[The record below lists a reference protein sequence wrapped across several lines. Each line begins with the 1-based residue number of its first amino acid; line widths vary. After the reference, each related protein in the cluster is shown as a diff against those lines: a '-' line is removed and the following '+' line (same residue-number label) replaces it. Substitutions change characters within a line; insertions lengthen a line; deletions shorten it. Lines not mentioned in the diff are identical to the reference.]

1 MGDKLAGKRVLVT
14 GATSGIGRAIAVAM
28 AAEGARVAVH
38 GRSTVKAEP
47 VVREIRAKGGEA
59 FAVDAELTDY
69 ALVEAMCADALERLG
84 GVDIA
89 VNNAGIFAEGRILDL
104 DLAEWE
110 RNLAVHVTAPMLVT
124 RCVVPTMIEQGEG
137 GSLLYM
143 GSTSSTE
150 PDAEWVAYTASKHA
164 VIGLM
169 RAAASDYGR
178 YGIRSNA
185 IAPSWVDTR
194 MAQRYFEEA
203 ASRTGRDY
211 ASLYAEGMG
220 TGVLNTTIPP
230 EAVADM
236 AVYLASDAG
245 RHITGQ
251 TLSICGGKVM
261 R

>member
-14 GATSGIGRAIAVAM
+14 GATSGIGRAIALAM

-38 GRSTVKAEP
+38 GRRAGRAEP
-47 VVREIRAKGGEA
+47 VVKEIRAVGGEA
-59 FAVDAELTDY
+59 FAVGAELTDFP
-69 ALVEAMCADALERLG
+69 ALEAMCADTLERLG
-84 GVDIA
+84 GIDIA
-89 VNNAGIFAEGRILDL
+89 VNNAGIFAEGRIRDVT
-104 DLAEWE
+104 LAEWG
-110 RNLAVHVTAPMLVT
+110 RNFAVHVTAPMLIT
-124 RCVVPTMIEQGEG
+124 RCMVPAMIEQGEG
-137 GSLLYM
+137 GTLLYL

-150 PDAEWVAYTASKHA
+150 PHAEWVAYTASKHA
-164 VIGLM
+164 LIGLM
-169 RAAASDYGR
+169 RAAAADYGR
-178 YGIRSNA
+178 HGIRSNA

-194 MAQRYFEEA
+194 MARRYFEEA
-203 ASRTGRDY
+203 ASRAGRDY
-211 ASLYAEGMG
+211 DSLYCEGMG

-251 TLSICGGKVM
+251 TLSLCGGSVM

>member
-1 MGDKLAGKRVLVT
+1 MNKRLAGKRVLVT
-14 GATSGIGRAIAVAM
+14 GGTSGIGRAIALAM

-38 GRSTVKAEP
+38 GRSAGKAEP
-47 VVREIRAKGGEA
+47 VVDEILAGGGDA
-59 FAVDAELTDY
+59 CAAGAELTDH
-69 ALVEAMCADALERLG
+69 AAVEAMCADALARLG
-84 GVDIA
+84 GIDVA
-89 VNNAGIFAEGRILDL
+89 VNNAGIFAEGRILDVG
-104 DLAEWE
+104 LAQWE
-110 RNLAVHVTAPMLVT
+110 RNFAVHVTAPMLVT
-124 RCVVPTMIEQGEG
+124 RYLVPTMIEQGRG
-137 GSLLYM
+137 GSLLYL

-169 RAAASDYGR
+169 RAAASDYGKH
-178 YGIRSNA
+178 GIRSNA

-203 ASRTGRDY
+203 ASRTGQDCAALHRD
-211 ASLYAEGMG
+211 GMA
-220 TGVLNTTIPP
+220 TGVLHTTIPP

-251 TLSICGGKVM
+251 TLSLCGGKVM

>member
-1 MGDKLAGKRVLVT
+1 MS
-14 GATSGIGRAIAVAM
+14 TS
-28 AAEGARVAVH
+28 
-38 GRSTVKAEP
+38 T
-47 VVREIRAKGGEA
+47 
-59 FAVDAELTDY
+59 Y
-69 ALVEAMCADALERLG
+69 
-84 GVDIA
+84 
-89 VNNAGIFAEGRILDL
+89 
-104 DLAEWE
+104 WE
-110 RNLAVHVTAPMLVT
+110 RNFAVHVTAPMLIT
-124 RCVVPTMIEQGEG
+124 RFVVPAMIEQGGG
-137 GSLLYM
+137 GSLLYL

-178 YGIRSNA
+178 HGIRSNA

-194 MAQRYFEEA
+194 MARRYFEEA
-203 ASRTGRDY
+203 ASRAGRDY
-211 ASLYAEGMG
+211 DSLYREGMG

-236 AVYLASDAG
+236 AVYLASDTG

-251 TLSICGGKVM
+251 TLSLCGGSVM